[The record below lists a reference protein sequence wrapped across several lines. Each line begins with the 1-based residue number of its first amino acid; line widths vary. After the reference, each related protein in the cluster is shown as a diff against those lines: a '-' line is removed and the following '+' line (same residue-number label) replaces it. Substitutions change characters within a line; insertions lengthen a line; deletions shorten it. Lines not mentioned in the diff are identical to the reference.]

1 MKIVSWNVNS
11 IRVRLEQV
19 LEWIELND
27 PDVLGLQEI
36 KCINDDFPVNE
47 FGRLGYYCYVNGQ
60 KTYNGVALLS
70 KKPIDFVFMD
80 LEKFED
86 DQKRVIA
93 GMIDDHIIWNIYVP
107 NGNSVGSDKYQ
118 YKLAWLEALKE
129 NISASLNKTTKQ
141 VVMGDFNIAPEDA
154 DVHDPKAWK
163 DKILCSQPEREALK
177 ELYSLGF
184 NDSFRFMHPELVQYS
199 WWDYRAAG
207 YRRNL
212 GLRID
217 LVLCTD
223 QIKLKKALIDE
234 APRKLER
241 PSDHAPVLIE
251 F

>member
-1 MKIVSWNVNS
+1 MRIVSWNVNS

-47 FGRLGYYCYVNGQ
+47 FERLGYYCYVNGQ

-93 GMIDDHIIWNIYVP
+93 CMIDDHIIWNIYVP

-118 YKLAWLEALKE
+118 YKLA
-129 NISASLNKTTKQ
+129 
-141 VVMGDFNIAPEDA
+141 
-154 DVHDPKAWK
+154 
-163 DKILCSQPEREALK
+163 
-177 ELYSLGF
+177 
-184 NDSFRFMHPELVQYS
+184 
-199 WWDYRAAG
+199 
-207 YRRNL
+207 
-212 GLRID
+212 
-217 LVLCTD
+217 
-223 QIKLKKALIDE
+223 
-234 APRKLER
+234 
-241 PSDHAPVLIE
+241 
-251 F
+251 

>member
-1 MKIVSWNVNS
+1 MKVVSWNVNS

-19 LEWIELND
+19 LEWIEFND

-36 KCINDDFPVNE
+36 KCINDDFPINE
-47 FGRLGYYCYVNGQ
+47 FERLGYYCYVNGQ
-60 KTYNGVALLS
+60 KTYNGVALIS
-70 KKPIDFVFMD
+70 KKPFDYVFMD
-80 LEKFED
+80 LERFDD

-93 GMIDDHIIWNIYVP
+93 GIIDDQIIWNIYVP

-118 YKLAWLEALKE
+118 YKLAWLQALKE
-129 NISASLNKTTKQ
+129 NISASLNKTNKQ

-177 ELYSLGF
+177 EICSLGF

-199 WWDYRAAG
+199 WWDYRVAG

-217 LVLCTD
+217 LMLCTD
-223 QIKLKKALIDE
+223 LIKIKKAYIDE
-234 APRKLER
+234 APRNLER
-241 PSDHAPVLIE
+241 PSDHAPVIIE